1 MENKHIILLNWHR
14 IDKEQFSPKII
25 SLKLILIHYKS
36 QMQRI
41 LSPEKFVNSIAIV
54 AVEQL

>member
-1 MENKHIILLNWHR
+1 MENKHISLRNWHQ

-25 SLKLILIHYKS
+25 SLTLILIHYKS

-41 LSPEKFVNSIAIV
+41 LSLEIFVNSIAIV
-54 AVEQL
+54 AVE